1 MVTISGFEAAS
12 LTKGSR
18 IRMADLG
25 GGEYTFTST
34 VWGNGKDNPTQAA
47 GLAQCPGTYN
57 SDFGAT
63 EGATAACD
71 CYYFPV
77 TDLCTHN
84 ADGEVCDGTAR
95 LDDPRPCT
103 HTAAGTTKCHQTGV
117 ADNTGADC
125 RDGTAINF
133 ACNFKGEDQAVAGT
147 FPCRERMDELCN
159 DGSMT
164 EYAKCMQA
172 TKSVGA
178 KWKVRAPPPP
188 APPDPTK
195 HTPARAPAR
204 APPPAWALP
213 HPASATLAH
222 RAGDGHAT
230 LANAG
235 PVGASAL
242 PHLLGPVAC
251 RLIPS
256 VSRRRRTPTASR
268 SR

>member
-1 MVTISGFEAAS
+1 MEKVTIKGFEAAS

-18 IRMADLG
+18 IRQADLG
-25 GGEYTFTST
+25 GGEYSFTST
-34 VWGNGKDNPTQAA
+34 VWGTGKDNPTEAA

-57 SDFGAT
+57 SDLGRT
-63 EGATAACD
+63 EGVTAACD
-71 CYYFPV
+71 CYYFAV
-77 TDLCTHN
+77 SDLCT
-84 ADGEVCDGTAR
+84 ADGQ
-95 LDDPRPCT
+95 
-103 HTAAGTTKCHQTGV
+103 TKCHKTGV
-117 ADNTGADC
+117 ADNTGIDC
-125 RDGTAINF
+125 ADGTAINT
-133 ACNFKGEDQAVAGT
+133 ACNYKGEDQAVAGT
-147 FPCRERMDELCN
+147 FPCRKRIEELCN

-235 PVGASAL
+235 PLGASAL
-242 PHLLGPVAC
+242 PHLLGPIAC